1 MSDISLRAYVDYIQ
15 DRLER
20 DAFSE
25 VVAQC
30 RHVLQSRPK
39 YIEVYKLLARALLE
53 QENYQDATDL
63 FQRVLSADPNDFVAH
78 IGISEC
84 YHESAA
90 IDQAIWHLERAFEQ
104 VPSNVD
110 LQEEIKRLYTERDG
124 SAPRRIQLTAGA
136 LARLYLNGQL
146 YPQAILEL
154 RKAVEVDPNRP
165 DLQVLLA
172 EALWQNHQEVEAGE
186 LAASVL
192 KRLPNS
198 LDANRILAKLW
209 LRAGQPDEAAP
220 FLERLEELDPYLAYS
235 VRHDG
240 QPAPAEA
247 FRLPM
252 LEYTTERHASEV
264 GAAEWVSQIQ
274 SVEKVPSATAPLAGP
289 AAGHDAGHDAAPAA
303 PSGSVPDWLQGAY
316 AAGLENAPEEDTPVV
331 PLQAPTAA
339 ADPAPPEDTGG
350 LGWLPEL
357 LGGSSESADDDDG
370 DETPDWL
377 SDILRDTSPLDSQ
390 ETPAEPPAP
399 ADDEVDDELGDEEP
413 RPSTDPLTRPAPDW
427 LADALGEAS
436 AAPSTP
442 VVETAGEDEPEAPD
456 WLDDILSGRDL
467 PAGPGDEATGEPTP
481 GVVSTDWLDGL
492 IGGAAESTP
501 SGDLLEEEA
510 ASEWPAPK
518 DDPTG
523 SIIDFGEL
531 EPWDT
536 DPLPE
541 DPLATRLLDTAAPEA
556 DDTPPG
562 DAGPVAGIQSEPDV
576 SAEDEALPAWLR
588 PEVAD
593 EHAPALRE
601 EQQVTLPNDD
611 PMGEDS
617 SQDVPDWL
625 SDGDLDNSD
634 AAIDW
639 LEELAAK
646 YDPGFESSQADDA
659 EPAGEGEAEPEELP
673 DWLAG
678 TSERAAEEPLPSW
691 LLDEGDEELVES
703 PEAQIEVEPEEEGF
717 PDWLTGAPA
726 PAAEAAADE
735 EEEAFSFEFEDEE
748 EEKPAA
754 EPSWSRTVSELDD
767 EEEQLPDWLGR
778 APSYQTASAAGD
790 EEEED
795 SLDWLTGS
803 PATEAEPEP
812 VEEAGEEEEEIP
824 AWLSGKPAE
833 PVAPAASEPAAADEE
848 EIPEWLKRRTR
859 GYEEEEDDLAW
870 LDRQV
875 EAQGVSPDEPLAEAL
890 TADQPPVSAPEPVGE
905 DEEAEPVA
913 EGEMPSWFK
922 DIEAREDVEAVSEE
936 TAEDLDAELLE
947 AAALDA
953 SLDDLSWLDSAL
965 EAEEITVSEDDFES
979 LFGEIEDVRGE
990 IPAVEE
996 PEVEAEAEAE
1006 PVAAVEEAPEAEAE
1020 AAEAEEEAP
1029 LAASA
1034 TMPDWL
1040 TPAPAAPA
1048 EAEVEEV
1055 AEEAE
1060 PAEAEA
1066 AAEAEEAEP
1075 EMPDWLKEAAA
1086 PVAETEETVEDLV
1099 KAEAVE
1105 EPEPEMP
1112 DWLKEA
1118 VAPAA
1123 EVEVAVE
1130 AEVAEPVAEAAPAV
1144 SADERL
1150 STAREKLPLDFGEAV
1165 PIYEGLIAEGEKLE
1179 QTVADLDYYLR
1190 STPKPDPR
1198 ARRVLGDAYR
1208 EQGKLQEALDA
1219 YRAAL
1224 DEL

>member
-30 RHVLQSRPK
+30 RHVLQARPK

-104 VPSNVD
+104 VPSNAD

-124 SAPRRIQLTAGA
+124 SAPRRVQLTAGA
-136 LARLYLNGQL
+136 LARLYMNGQL

-154 RKAVEVDPNRP
+154 RKAVEADSNRP
-165 DLQVLLA
+165 DLLVLLA

-186 LAASVL
+186 LAAAVL

-198 LDANRILAKLW
+198 LDANRILARLW

-220 FLERLEELDPYLAYS
+220 FLERLEGLDPYLAYS

-252 LEYTTERHASEV
+252 LEYTAERHASEV

-274 SVEKVPSATAPLAGP
+274 SVEKVESATAPLTGALVEQQAVSEATAASAG
-289 AAGHDAGHDAAPAA
+289 
-303 PSGSVPDWLQGAY
+303 GSDIPDWLQGAY
-316 AAGLENAPEEDTPVV
+316 AASLENVTGEETPTGPPQPPPAVE
-331 PLQAPTAA
+331 AA
-339 ADPAPPEDTGG
+339 PAPSEDTGG
-350 LGWLPEL
+350 LDWLPEL
-357 LGGSSESADDDDG
+357 LGGSPEAG
-370 DETPDWL
+370 EEPEGEAPDWL
-377 SDILRDTSPLDSQ
+377 NDILGDTSPLASQ
-390 ETPAEPPAP
+390 EAP
-399 ADDEVDDELGDEEP
+399 SAPEGADDEIAEPEDEAP

-427 LADALGEAS
+427 LADALGESGAESS
-436 AAPSTP
+436 AH
-442 VVETAGEDEPEAPD
+442 VVEPAGGEEPAAPD
-456 WLDDILSGRDL
+456 WLDDILSGRDV
-467 PAGPGDEATGEPTP
+467 PTEPGDGPTGEPTP

-492 IGGAAESTP
+492 IGGAAESTA
-501 SGDLLEEEA
+501 SEDLLDGQTEP
-510 ASEWPAPK
+510 EWPAPK
-518 DDPTG
+518 EDPTG

-541 DPLATRLLDTAAPEA
+541 LEDPLATRLLDTAAPEA
-556 DDTPPG
+556 DDAPPG
-562 DAGPVAGIQSEPDV
+562 ETGPVTGTQSDTDAQ
-576 SAEDEALPAWLR
+576 AEDEALPAWLR
-588 PEVAD
+588 PEEAG
-593 EHAPALRE
+593 ERAPVALRE

-617 SQDVPDWL
+617 SQDIPDWL
-625 SDGDLDNSD
+625 SEGDLDSD
-634 AAIDW
+634 EAIDW

-646 YDPGFESSQADDA
+646 YDPDFESAQPGDEEA
-659 EPAGEGEAEPEELP
+659 AGEGEAESEELP
-673 DWLAG
+673 EWLSG
-678 TSERAAEEPLPSW
+678 TPERAAEESMPSW
-691 LLDEGDEELVES
+691 LLEEDEEELVEA

-726 PAAEAAADE
+726 PAAEASAGEKE
-735 EEEAFSFEFEDEE
+735 EPFSLDFEDEE
-748 EEKPAA
+748 EEPAA
-754 EPSWSRTVSELDD
+754 AAPSWRRAVSEL
-767 EEEQLPDWLGR
+767 EEEEEELPDWLGR
-778 APSYQTASAAGD
+778 APSYEAGD
-790 EEEED
+790 TAGEEDED
-795 SLDWLTGS
+795 SLDWLTEPSAG
-803 PATEAEPEP
+803 AAEPEP
-812 VEEAGEEEEEIP
+812 VDEAGEEEEELP
-824 AWLSGKPAE
+824 AWMSGEPAE
-833 PVAPAASEPAAADEE
+833 PVAPAAAAPAPEEEP
-848 EIPEWLKRRTR
+848 EIPEWLKRRSR

-870 LDRQV
+870 LDEQV

-890 TADQPPVSAPEPVGE
+890 TTDQLPVAAPEPVDE
-905 DEEAEPVA
+905 AEEAEPVG

-922 DIEAREDVEAVSEE
+922 DIEAREEMEAVSEE
-936 TAEDLDAELLE
+936 PVEDLDAELLE

-953 SLDDLSWLDSAL
+953 DLDDLSWLDSAL
-965 EAEEITVSEDDFES
+965 EAEEITVSEDDIES
-979 LFGEIEDVRGE
+979 LFGEVEHVRGE

-996 PEVEAEAEAE
+996 PEPEAEAEAE
-1006 PVAAVEEAPEAEAE
+1006 EEEELEEAPT
-1020 AAEAEEEAP
+1020 
-1029 LAASA
+1029 LAAGA
-1034 TMPDWL
+1034 AMPDWL

-1048 EAEVEEV
+1048 EAEAEAEEAAEPEAV
-1055 AEEAE
+1055 EEAE

-1066 AAEAEEAEP
+1066 AEEAEP
-1075 EMPDWLKEAAA
+1075 EMPEWLKEAG
-1086 PVAETEETVEDLV
+1086 PVAEVEAGDEIE
-1099 KAEAVE
+1099 EAVAAAE
-1105 EPEPEMP
+1105 QPEPEMP
-1112 DWLKEA
+1112 EWLKEA

-1123 EVEVAVE
+1123 EVTEAAEEPEAEE
-1130 AEVAEPVAEAAPAV
+1130 AEVAEPVAEAPAAPAV

-1179 QTVADLDYYLR
+1179 QTAADLDYYLR
-1190 STPKPDPR
+1190 STSKPDPR
-1198 ARRVLGDAYR
+1198 ARRILGDAYR